1 MNRFSQSSAQS
12 ALTLL
17 ELLVVLAILCIL
29 ATVAVTGTAGFADQ
43 ARYEATQRTLS
54 GIREA
59 LLGAA
64 GARPWEAAPF
74 SSGFVPD
81 TGRLPQAGGAGD
93 ALAELLAPPSGL
105 RAYSVQAAA
114 AGNVDV
120 PVGGDRDLEAD
131 PEVFLG
137 AGWRGPYLQ
146 LAPGETGLRDGWG
159 AAFNA
164 RSLLS
169 FPVAPGDAIAQVHSF
184 GSNGLE
190 DTADAGYERDQSVR
204 VTATDFEARVDVPV
218 EVRKLTGNFPVA
230 THSIAVRLFS
240 PNPVNGGIFVT
251 SVVTTPTGGGSDRLS
266 ASAAFAG
273 GTGVPTPTVGLR
285 AVRAYYSASGVP
297 ATGDAKSPVQF
308 RVLGPGQNVIPL
320 VIVVP

>member
-59 LLGAA
+59 LLGTA

-81 TGRLPQAGGAGD
+81 TGRLPQAGGPGD
-93 ALAELLAPPSGL
+93 ALAELLAPPSGM

-120 PVGGDRDLEAD
+120 PEGGDRDLEAD

-159 AAFNA
+159 AAFHA
-164 RSLLS
+164 RSSLS
-169 FPVAPGDAIAQVHSF
+169 FPVEVHSF

-190 DTADAGYERDQSVR
+190 DPDDAGYERDQSVR
-204 VTATDFEARVDVPV
+204 VAPTDFEAHVEVPV

-230 THSIAVRLFS
+230 AHSIAVRLFS
-240 PNPVNGGIFVT
+240 PNPVNGRIFVT
-251 SVVTTPTGGGSDRLS
+251 SVVKTPTGGGSDRLS
-266 ASAAFAG
+266 ASAAFDG
-273 GTGVPTPTVGLR
+273 GAGVPTPTVGLR

-297 ATGDAKSPVQF
+297 ATSDAKSPVQF